1 MATLINFDFPGSA
14 ENLRQFEEA
23 MKHGH
28 IRSWIW
34 KLLLYGAAGS
44 GKSSVKE
51 MILGNPPPVTRTSTP
66 LAMRPTTVYRVNLDG
81 KEFTTITTLQE
92 RRAFLAQALLQS
104 APNLKRR
111 LRAAR
116 AKVTSSSNNQPVSTV
131 AVSQVQS
138 KDQASPDQ
146 SKPPPLDDQPPSAS
160 LLEPASLD
168 HRELDEDIDNEGD
181 DILQLISTDQ
191 DLVKMMDRISTTV
204 DQPASFRLLEIV
216 DAGGQPQFHEI
227 LPIFL
232 RRLSFYVFV
241 FRLID
246 DLSTRPVV
254 EYYSDAKAI
263 GSSMT
268 SSQTIEQ
275 LLQHCARTMHSHRA
289 SQGSEG
295 DCPKIIVIGTHAD
308 KVWFFKG
315 SNYDKKNAQILQLL
329 QPMLGKQIIYYDAS
343 TQRVVFPV
351 NSRTPAS
358 EDWSVIDQVR
368 DLLLGEISIP
378 PADIPARW
386 FALEILLEEMAE
398 ALDQG
403 VLSRQDCFTAAMKKL
418 HFEEDAGEFDA
429 AIHYLD
435 ELSVLLYYPRILP
448 SVVFADPQ
456 VVLDKVTELV
466 IASFERNASKC
477 KGHSDSWRKFYEF
490 ALVTVEFLSQSDFNK
505 HYVPGLFDVPDL
517 IKLFKKLLIF
527 AHFSA
532 TELLVPALLRDLDK
546 KEVIK
551 IRSSARSSAATPSF
565 TIVFPDGGPRR
576 GIYCSL
582 LCWLVSDEDNSP
594 APWSIV
600 TNKFGI
606 PTCLHRNCVQFKL
619 HKSPVVVTLID
630 TYTHFEIHINVPVEF
645 SADLCPKIIPMVSQ
659 TIFKGLGKV
668 ALNLNYDGSSPSPAL
683 VCPCGRGD
691 AHVAATNSKLGY
703 WTCTQNV
710 TLCGKLTSLQ
720 LLWLEQVTTDPSE
733 AVEEVTTDP
742 SKAATVALAYDR
754 NTVFTGRDFSNLLIQ
769 LKKHA
774 TKWRDISA
782 HLGFYPW
789 ELDNIQARPFLMQ
802 TAPESWLGAMLTEWL
817 QRTPDDTRRSS
828 SIESLTHALSKCGI
842 ETKLYDT
849 SEYPLSKLHSKF
861 CINYIMTWIF
871 TLHTC
876 ASSKIISCAI
886 IVMSTQITIFQP
898 ERLVSTTTH

>member
-1 MATLINFDFPGSA
+1 MATLINFDSPGSA

-28 IRSWIW
+28 IRSWMW

-51 MILGNPPPVTRTSTP
+51 MILGNPPPVNRTSTP
-66 LAMRPTTVYRVNLDG
+66 LAMRPTTIYRINLDR
-81 KEFTTITTLQE
+81 KKFTTVTTLRE
-92 RRAFLAQALLQS
+92 RRVFLAQALLQS
-104 APNLKRR
+104 APNLKHR
-111 LRAAR
+111 LRTAQS
-116 AKVTSSSNNQPVSTV
+116 KVASSSSDQPVSTV

-138 KDQASPDQ
+138 KDQASTDQ
-146 SKPPPLDDQPPSAS
+146 GKPPPLDDQPPSAS

-168 HRELDEDIDNEGD
+168 HRESDEDIDNVGGD
-181 DILQLISTDQ
+181 ILISTDQ
-191 DLVKMMDRISTTV
+191 DLVKLMDRISTTV

-232 RRLSFYVFV
+232 RRLSFYIFV

-254 EYYSDAKAI
+254 EYYSEAKAI

-289 SQGSEG
+289 SQGSES
-295 DCPKIIVIGTHAD
+295 DCSKIIVIGTHAD

-315 SNYDKKNAQILQLL
+315 SNYDKKNAQILQIL
-329 QPMLGKQIIYYDAS
+329 QPMLEKQIIYYDAS
-343 TQRVVFPV
+343 TPIARVVFPV
-351 NSRTPAS
+351 NSKTPAS
-358 EDWSVIDQVR
+358 NDWSVIDQLR
-368 DLLLGEISIP
+368 DVLLGETSIP

-386 FALEILLEEMAE
+386 FALEILLEEMAQ
-398 ALDQG
+398 ALERG
-403 VLSRQDCFTAAMKKL
+403 VLSRQDCFTAAIEKL

-448 SVVFADPQ
+448 DVIIADPQ

-466 IASFERNASKC
+466 IASFERNASKS
-477 KGHSDSWRKFYEF
+477 KGHSDSWRKFYKF
-490 ALVTVEFLSQSDFNK
+490 ALVTVEFLSQSDFDK
-505 HYVPGLFDVPDL
+505 HYVPGIFDVHDL
-517 IKLFKKLLIF
+517 VKLFKKLLIF
-527 AHFSA
+527 AHFST
-532 TELLVPALLRDLDK
+532 TELLVPALLRDLNK

-551 IRSSARSSAATPSF
+551 VRKSARSSAATPSF

-582 LCWLVSDEDNSP
+582 LCWLVSDEENFP
-594 APWSIV
+594 APWSIL
-600 TNKFGI
+600 TNKFGV

-619 HKSPVVVTLID
+619 HKSPAVVTLID
-630 TYTHFEIHINVPVEF
+630 TYTHFEIHINVPIEF

-691 AHVAATNSKLGY
+691 AHVAAANSKLGY

-742 SKAATVALAYDR
+742 SEAATVALAYDR
-754 NTVFTGRDFSNLLIQ
+754 NTVFTGCDFSNLLTQ

-774 TKWRDISA
+774 TKWRDIGT

-789 ELDNIQARPFLMQ
+789 ELDNIQARPFLMHD
-802 TAPESWLGAMLTEWL
+802 APESWLGAMLTEWL
-817 QRTPDDTRRSS
+817 QRAPDDTRGSS
-828 SIESLTHALSKCGI
+828 SIESLTLALSKCGI
-842 ETKLYDT
+842 GTKL
-849 SEYPLSKLHSKF
+849 K
-861 CINYIMTWIF
+861 
-871 TLHTC
+871 
-876 ASSKIISCAI
+876 
-886 IVMSTQITIFQP
+886 
-898 ERLVSTTTH
+898 

>member
-28 IRSWIW
+28 IRSWMW

-51 MILGNPPPVTRTSTP
+51 MILGNPPPVNRTSTP
-66 LAMRPTTVYRVNLDG
+66 LAMRPTTVYRINLDG

-92 RRAFLAQALLQS
+92 RRTFLARALLQS
-104 APNLKRR
+104 ATNLKHR

-116 AKVTSSSNNQPVSTV
+116 AKVASSSSDQPVSTV

-146 SKPPPLDDQPPSAS
+146 GKPPPLDDQPPSAS

-168 HRELDEDIDNEGD
+168 YRELDHDIDSEVD
-181 DILQLISTDQ
+181 EILQSISTDQ
-191 DLVKMMDRISTTV
+191 ELVKLMDSISTTV
-204 DQPASFRLLEIV
+204 DQPAFFRLLEIV

-232 RRLSFYVFV
+232 RRLSFYIFV

-246 DLSTRPVV
+246 DLSTRPMV
-254 EYYSDAKAI
+254 EYYSEAKAI

-289 SQGSEG
+289 FQRSGG

-308 KVWFFKG
+308 KVWFFNYW
-315 SNYDKKNAQILQLL
+315 NYDKKNAQILQLL

-358 EDWSVIDQVR
+358 NDWSVIDQVR
-368 DLLLGEISIP
+368 DVLLGETSIP
-378 PADIPARW
+378 PADIPSRW
-386 FALEILLEEMAE
+386 FALEILLEEMAQ
-398 ALDQG
+398 ALERG
-403 VLSRQDCFTAAMKKL
+403 VLSRQDCFTAAMEKL

-429 AIHYLD
+429 AIRYLD

-448 SVVFADPQ
+448 DVVFADPQ

-466 IASFERNASKC
+466 IASFERNTSKS

-490 ALVTVEFLSQSDFNK
+490 ALVTVEFLSQSDFDK
-505 HYVPGLFDVPDL
+505 HYVPGLFDVHDL
-517 IKLFKKLLIF
+517 VKLFKKLLIF
-527 AHFSA
+527 AHCSA
-532 TELLVPALLRDLDK
+532 TELLVPALLRDLNN

-551 IRSSARSSAATPSF
+551 IRKSARSSAATPSF
-565 TIVFPDGGPRR
+565 AIVFPDGGPRR
-576 GIYCSL
+576 GIYCSI
-582 LCWLVSDEDNSP
+582 LCWLVSDEENSP
-594 APWSIV
+594 APWSIL
-600 TNKFGI
+600 TNQFGV

-619 HKSPVVVTLID
+619 HESPAVVTLID
-630 TYTHFEIHINVPVEF
+630 TYTHFEIHVNIPIKF
-645 SADLCPKIIPMVSQ
+645 SADLCPKIIPMVCQ

-691 AHVAATNSKLGY
+691 AHVAAANSKLGY
-703 WTCTQNV
+703 WTCTQNA
-710 TLCGKLTSLQ
+710 TLCGKLTPLQ
-720 LLWLEQVTTDPSE
+720 LLWLEQVTTDPS
-733 AVEEVTTDP
+733 
-742 SKAATVALAYDR
+742 KAAKVTFAYDR
-754 NTVFTGRDFSNLLIQ
+754 NTLLTERDLPDLLKQ
-769 LKKHA
+769 LRKHA
-774 TKWRDISA
+774 ANWRDIGTD
-782 HLGFYPW
+782 LGFHPG

-817 QRTPDDTRRSS
+817 QRAPNDTRGSS
-828 SIESLTHALSKCGI
+828 SIESLTLTLSKCGI
-842 ETKLYDT
+842 GTKL
-849 SEYPLSKLHSKF
+849 K
-861 CINYIMTWIF
+861 
-871 TLHTC
+871 
-876 ASSKIISCAI
+876 
-886 IVMSTQITIFQP
+886 
-898 ERLVSTTTH
+898 